1 MGSIKFSTN
10 AKRLSTDIKKRV
22 TDYEKNISDEINR
35 AGLNIESDAKLRL
48 QEHESRKSFP
58 SVRSEE
64 AGNAKKVKQRITKEY
79 GTPQDPSAT
88 VSSDELP
95 IGAYLEFGTG
105 IYAKKYL
112 QGRPEAEK
120 SKAREFYKTGKGTI
134 RAFPYLFPSF
144 DAERPKLIER
154 LKRAKI

>member
-22 TDYEKNISDEINR
+22 TDYEKNISDAIND
-35 AGLNIESDAKLRL
+35 AGLNIESDAKLRI
-48 QEHESRKSFP
+48 QEHGSRKSFP
-58 SVRSEE
+58 NVRSEK
-64 AGNAKKVKQRITKEY
+64 AGNSKKVMQRIKKED
-79 GTPQDPSAT
+79 GTPQNPSAT
-88 VSSDELP
+88 VSSNELP

-105 IYAKKYL
+105 IYAKEYL
-112 QGRPEAEK
+112 QGRPEEEK
-120 SKAREFYKTGKGTI
+120 STAREFYKTGKGTI